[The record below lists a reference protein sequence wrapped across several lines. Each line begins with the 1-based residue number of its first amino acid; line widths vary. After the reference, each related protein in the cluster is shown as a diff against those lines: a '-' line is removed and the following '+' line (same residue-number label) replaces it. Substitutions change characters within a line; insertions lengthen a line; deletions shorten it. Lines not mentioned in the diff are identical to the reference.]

1 MTSMTHSTLCGH
13 WLNRQPNFFDVY
25 GALLAALHASPGAEL
40 HGWSGLTFMPTDA
53 APSKRFDI
61 NCAAQ
66 TAAPSSFSHWVASHS
81 MPSWWPCRAS
91 PTEVPS
97 SGALWNRLPAH
108 AALQLAAALLLAS
121 PAPPSLLCMSL
132 DGCHAVDDERT
143 TEPRGPPALP
153 WWRRRAVDSV
163 A

>member
-13 WLNRQPNFFDVY
+13 QLNRQPNFSDVC
-25 GALLAALHASPGAEL
+25 GALLVALHASPGAEL
-40 HGWSGLTFMPTDA
+40 HGCSGLTCVPTDP
-53 APSKRFDI
+53 APSMRIDV

-81 MPSWWPCRAS
+81 MPSWWHCRAS

-97 SGALWNRLPAH
+97 SGALWNRLHAH

-121 PAPPSLLCMSL
+121 PAPSSLLCMSL
-132 DGCHAVDDERT
+132 DGCHTVDGERT
-143 TEPRGPPALP
+143 TEPRGPPALS
-153 WWRRRAVDSV
+153 WVEEEGCDSV
-163 A
+163 P